1 MLKVK
6 LTSNYATSERLAS
19 EVMRQ
24 FAPKNAV
31 KKFEFTSGNDYDLL
45 FIFNDTIEKIK
56 DPAKTFA
63 FAQEPSWSANY
74 KDWTG
79 QVAEFIA
86 PVNNQLPMMFN
97 WSGLDYEDAINLKA
111 EKTKKCSFIVAK
123 QEPREGTLYGFRN
136 ELVENILASDL
147 DIDIYGKG
155 WDIKDARYKGE
166 LKEKKD
172 GLIDYHTSICIE
184 NSIED
189 YYVTEKFWDIV
200 ICDAFPIPY
209 AAIAENTM
217 QNLEAIISLASMG
230 DSKKLVEEQKEYY
243 FSELN
248 IFNFIQSKCQ
258 SA

>member
-1 MLKVK
+1 
-6 LTSNYATSERLAS
+6 
-19 EVMRQ
+19 
-24 FAPKNAV
+24 
-31 KKFEFTSGNDYDLL
+31 
-45 FIFNDTIEKIK
+45 
-56 DPAKTFA
+56 
-63 FAQEPSWSANY
+63 
-74 KDWTG
+74 
-79 QVAEFIA
+79 
-86 PVNNQLPMMFN
+86 
-97 WSGLDYEDAINLKA
+97 
-111 EKTKKCSFIVAK
+111 
-123 QEPREGTLYGFRN
+123 
-136 ELVENILASDL
+136 LVEKILASDL

-184 NSIED
+184 NSVED